1 MALETSSESRNRDP
15 ATHEGQVA
23 FLQEL
28 LRAQIDSGAKQ
39 EAEIA
44 ELKAVNRRLTEENHE
59 LRQAGD
65 ARKREFHAR
74 FAQAQAEFKDIYRD
88 ISREIAMRKGGAYQL
103 QYADLPAVLDAVL
116 DSLTAR
122 GISCRQPIV
131 DATDGTGRATLRTV
145 FTYDGYEETFD
156 ISLDS
161 PAQHQARCT
170 DVREF
175 GSNVSLIRRYALCA
189 ALGVAPKRPATS
201 SAAKAQS
208 GPSRSSTPFA
218 TPAVAVNELASAQSV
233 RRHPSLDAATSLEA
247 LTAAMNALPQAHR
260 QEYTPHFKE
269 RRREF
274 DPRARA

>member
-1 MALETSSESRNRDP
+1 MSSEGRNRDP

-28 LRAQIDSGAKQ
+28 LRAQIDRQAKQ
-39 EAEIA
+39 EAEIT
-44 ELKAVNRRLTEENHE
+44 ELKAINRRLAEENHE

-116 DSLTAR
+116 ESLTAR

-131 DATDGTGRATLRTV
+131 DSTDGTGRATLRTV

-189 ALGVAPKRPATS
+189 VLGVAPKRPATS
-201 SAAKAQS
+201 GAAKAQS
-208 GPSRSSTPFA
+208 GPSRSSTAFA
-218 TPAVAVNELASAQSV
+218 TPAVAVELASAQSL